1 MGRVTIE
8 RAGDYSDSMADER
21 RSSPFLFWVS
31 CAWAAST
38 CAQARRSGPA
48 AATAPSPP
56 RWLLQL
62 RAIGVGMETPSGAPA
77 QFRPSVEY
85 AARSASIPPRLLAG
99 LASVE
104 SAWNPGAV
112 SSAGAIG
119 LTQLMPRTAR
129 ALGIDPWDPALN
141 LLGGARYLRRQ
152 LDRFD
157 ELALGLAAYN
167 AGPARVEALLERGT
181 PLPAEATEY
190 VERVVARVR
199 TLTEP
204 TG

>member
-1 MGRVTIE
+1 
-8 RAGDYSDSMADER
+8 MADER

-38 CAQARRSGPA
+38 CAQARRTRPA
-48 AATAPSPP
+48 AVAAPP

-62 RAIGVGMETPSGAPA
+62 RAIGVGMETPSGAPS

-85 AARSASIPPRLLAG
+85 AARSASIPPRLLAA

-119 LTQLMPRTAR
+119 LTQLMPGTAR
-129 ALGIDPWDPALN
+129 ELGIDPWDPALN

-152 LDRFD
+152 LGRFD
-157 ELALGLAAYN
+157 DLALGLAAYN
-167 AGPARVEALLERGT
+167 AGPARVEALLQRGT
-181 PLPAEATEY
+181 PLPAETVQY
-190 VERVVARVR
+190 VERVVARAR
-199 TLTEP
+199 TLTGP
-204 TG
+204 TA